1 MNKKKLFVL
10 ALVLSFIVTAYIGIQ
25 LIGLMLGSILMAM
38 SGLLF
43 SEAYERIK
51 LLKSSET
58 REDKGIENDVR
69 AS

>member
-10 ALVLSFIVTAYIGIQ
+10 ALVISSIVTAYMGIKI
-25 LIGLMLGSILMAM
+25 IGLVLGSILMTM

-43 SEAYERIK
+43 FEAYERIK

-58 REDKGIENDVR
+58 REDKGI
-69 AS
+69 S